1 MRGTKS
7 PPGLLTD
14 TDREVLAVWIVAC
27 VEHARAAAEDR
38 RMGQVV
44 KTKDG
49 NAINNPYPGIVNPQA
64 FTMIRTAGELG
75 FTPLARASLGMIEE
89 SGRGGPRLSTR

>member
-1 MRGTKS
+1 VVLRGTKS
-7 PPGLLTD
+7 PPGLLTG
-14 TDREVLAVWIVAC
+14 TDRKVLAVWVVAC

-49 NAINNPYPGIVNPQA
+49 NAINNLYLGIVNRQSAQQA
-64 FTMIRTAGELG
+64 NS
-75 FTPLARASLGMIEE
+75 ASHP
-89 SGRGGPRLSTR
+89 RRGPRSA